1 MKSLSNYKPYTTMYI
16 DAMNLLTRSFYGMSD
31 LEYKGHKTGMLYGV
45 VRLVLDWRLRNP
57 GIDIVMVWE
66 GRDSWRRE
74 KYPIYKGHRAGSH
87 PAKDTKAFFDS
98 IERVK
103 YALPPMGV
111 RQAWADTYEADDTV
125 SALAQ
130 YSYRRGDRSLFSSG
144 DWDWWELSAM
154 GDILYQHR
162 DIMVQRDLDA
172 MFVRKFKADPVPP
185 DTLWMFKVLTGDA
198 SDNVS
203 GVPRFPRKL
212 ASRLC
217 NIDNIGPG
225 DFVHGLIT
233 LGEESWAQKLSDQ
246 YWIIERNSEL
256 LRSSEVPLDDIDH
269 VDGSYDAV
277 AFGSILLNSGM
288 SSLYDK
294 FSREL

>member
-1 MKSLSNYKPYTTMYI
+1 MKSLSSYRPYTVLYI
-16 DAMNLLTRSFYGMSD
+16 DAMNLLTRSFYGMST

-45 VRLVLDWRLRNP
+45 SRLVLDWRLRNP

-66 GRDSWRRE
+66 GRDSWRRR
-74 KYPIYKGHRAGSH
+74 KYPIYKAHRSGSH
-87 PAKDTKAFFDS
+87 SDKDTKEFFNA

-103 YALPPMGV
+103 YALPSMGV
-111 RQAWADTYEADDTV
+111 RQVWADTYEADDTV
-125 SALAQ
+125 AALAHF
-130 YSYRRGDRSLFSSG
+130 SHRRGDHSLFSSG
-144 DWDWWELSAM
+144 DWDWWELADF

-162 DIMVQRDLDA
+162 DVMSRNDLDA
-172 MFVRKFKADPVPP
+172 MFIRKFKADPVPP
-185 DTLWMFKVLTGDA
+185 STLWMFKVLTGDS

-203 GVPRFPRKL
+203 GIPRFPKKL

-217 NIDNIGPG
+217 NIEHIGPG

-233 LGEESWAQKLSDQ
+233 LGEESWAKRVADQ

-256 LRSSEVPLDDIDH
+256 LCTSDVPLDDIEY
-269 VDGSYDAV
+269 VDASYDSV